1 MENKRVYSIA
11 IDGPAGAGKS
21 TLARQLARRLGFVY
35 VDTGAIYRT
44 VGYHMTLMGIGP
56 RDADGVRRLLD
67 DVNLQ
72 ISYDQAGRQ
81 HMLLNGADVSEEIRT
96 PEMSRVAS
104 LISAQPPVRAFL
116 LDMQRDIARENSV
129 VMDGRDIG
137 TVVLPK
143 ADVKI
148 YLTATDEVRAN
159 RRLKELLDQGQKTNL
174 DTVLREI
181 RQRDQQDLTRAI
193 APLRQAK
200 DAVVADTSTLN
211 LEESLALL
219 ERIVQ
224 EKIGQ

>member
-72 ISYDQAGRQ
+72 ISY
-81 HMLLNGADVSEEIRT
+81 VSEEIRT

-148 YLTATDEVRAN
+148 YLTASDEVRAN

>member
-1 MENKRVYSIA
+1 M
-11 IDGPAGAGKS
+11 
-21 TLARQLARRLGFVY
+21 
-35 VDTGAIYRT
+35 
-44 VGYHMTLMGIGP
+44 
-56 RDADGVRRLLD
+56 
-67 DVNLQ
+67 
-72 ISYDQAGRQ
+72 
-81 HMLLNGADVSEEIRT
+81 
-96 PEMSRVAS
+96 
-104 LISAQPPVRAFL
+104 
-116 LDMQRDIARENSV
+116 
-129 VMDGRDIG
+129 
-137 TVVLPK
+137 VLPK

-148 YLTATDEVRAN
+148 YLTASDEVRAN